1 MKHFVPKSAQ
11 RESHLPKKRPLRDIG
26 PPLNTPE
33 NDAPVTQEE
42 KVSQPKLDSK
52 ISMSRA
58 YFSASAAAKKA
69 PVLPPAIPNKRRQKQ
84 ELKG

>member
-26 PPLNTPE
+26 PPLNTPQE
-33 NDAPVTQEE
+33 NDLPVTTEE
-42 KVSQPKLDSK
+42 KAPQPKLDSK

-58 YFSASAAAKKA
+58 YFSAAAAQQKKS
-69 PVLPPAIPNKRRQKQ
+69 PVIPPPIPNKRR
-84 ELKG
+84 